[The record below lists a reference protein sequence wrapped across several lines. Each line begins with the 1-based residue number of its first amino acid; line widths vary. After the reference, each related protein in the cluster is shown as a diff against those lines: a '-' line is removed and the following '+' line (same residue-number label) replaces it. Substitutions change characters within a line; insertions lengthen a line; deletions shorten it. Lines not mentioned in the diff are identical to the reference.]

1 MKAED
6 PNVRLKTFDI
16 EFPSPGGGNVVSS
29 EVYLGGKQQCQVDI
43 IVQKEKKNA
52 DGIWE
57 LEAFD
62 EKELESATV
71 VEYSTNPAATMPDG
85 WYCDTKRNEFNMGR
99 WSGLL
104 EAPSTNAVHSN
115 PIIQPIPG
123 IGPLENVKRYLRC
136 DQTSAGSQKFM
147 ARITVGNKTYTTNML
162 RDNINYQSSVTVR
175 SQEPYTLSPERLD
188 HWADTNAFSVSNVD
202 VDIYYWTPPLGLRF
216 VENIPPTCPVILDD
230 PSVQGDHFD
239 IYYTWDIGRGIRQIG
254 GVIRGNT
261 VGNIT
266 MNSLLKKSSGGNEL
280 IPANKRNTIMRA
292 ARVKA
297 WLNNPNTDQQGASI
311 WTMVDSYGCSHHYYL
326 TETDN
331 YNVMV
336 LRATSKP

>member
-16 EFPSPGGGNVVSS
+16 EFPRDGGNVVNN
-29 EVYLGGKQQCQVDI
+29 EVYLGGKQQCQVNI
-43 IVQKEKKNA
+43 IVQKERRNA
-52 DGIWE
+52 EGIWE
-57 LEAFD
+57 LAAFEAT
-62 EKELESATV
+62 ELESATV
-71 VEYSTNPAATMPDG
+71 VEYSTNPEATIPAG

-99 WSGLL
+99 WSGVL
-104 EAPSTNAVHSN
+104 EEPSMATAPSN
-115 PIIQPIPG
+115 PIIQPMPG
-123 IGPLENVKRYLRC
+123 IGPLENERRYLRC
-136 DQTSAGSQKFM
+136 DLRSTGNHQFM
-147 ARITVGNKTYTTNML
+147 AKITVGRKTYTTNME
-162 RDNINYQSSVTVR
+162 RDNVNYQSSVTVKC
-175 SQEPYTLSPERLD
+175 QEPYTLSAERLD
-188 HWADTNAFSVSNVD
+188 HWADTDAFSVQGVD

-216 VENIPPTCPVILDD
+216 VENIPPTDPVKLKD

-239 IYYTWDIGRGIRQIG
+239 IYYTRDIGHGIRQIG